1 MNINNKKRVIF
12 WQYKLVDKQNVYIYK
27 YYIAISNVIL
37 LYSSNIRE
45 LNY

>member
-12 WQYKLVDKQNVYIYK
+12 WQYKLVDKQNIYK